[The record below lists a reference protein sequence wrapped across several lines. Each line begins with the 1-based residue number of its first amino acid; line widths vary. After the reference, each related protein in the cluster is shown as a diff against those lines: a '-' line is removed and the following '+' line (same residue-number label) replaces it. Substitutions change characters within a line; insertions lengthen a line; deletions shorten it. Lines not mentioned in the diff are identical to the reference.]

1 MKRILLFTILL
12 TCALT
17 IKAQSD
23 SLLVDSL
30 MNYDLGEVTVVA
42 QRQLIKNDI
51 DKLTYDVQHD
61 VESKSKN
68 TLEMLRKVPLVTVD
82 GRDNITVKGSSAFKI
97 YRNGHRDPSFE
108 GQNVADILKVSPQTT
123 SKRLK

>member
-82 GRDNITVKGSSAFKI
+82 GRDNITV
-97 YRNGHRDPSFE
+97 
-108 GQNVADILKVSPQTT
+108 VAVKC
-123 SKRLK
+123 